1 MSYAVSSNPPSNEV
15 KYIQAMLNANI
26 LDLTLPLPEFLA
38 GHISSLDAAA
48 AHARLTKT
56 LEWSIRSCLLDH
68 IFSRRFVVRRAFLDD
83 EEALRRRFIWTGL
96 VHVALVPFIAGFM
109 TMHFFL
115 LHAQEWRDK
124 KHYLGPREWSPIA
137 RWSFRELNE
146 LPHVFETRLAAS
158 RKLADAYLKLF
169 PRPMIAALA
178 RSVAFVSGALVA
190 VLLALA
196 AILDGGDS
204 ILLYIKLGERNLLWY
219 AGAAS
224 ATFAVSR
231 AFVPSDPEDHNSL
244 SCASGVPHGL
254 EHKTSGINPAE
265 MLMQRLSEHTHCF
278 PDEWRGKAHTQ
289 DVRDTFSRAFRYKVW
304 LFSDEVMSVFFAPLI
319 LCFSLS
325 SSASS
330 VLQFVR
336 DNTVDIS
343 GLGSVLGHSLFDFE
357 AYGNAK
363 YGSPTEGCKPTEHG
377 KMEKSFLNFS
387 LNHPEWAQGDQRIAR
402 LLKDVRRC
410 ASMEFSD
417 KHSEDSCMPVDIDHE
432 MSYQLGHELPCLNER
447 QLGVSFER
455 LDQYAASMRSSQ
467 T

>member
-1 MSYAVSSNPPSNEV
+1 
-15 KYIQAMLNANI
+15 MLNANI

-56 LEWSIRSCLLDH
+56 LEWSIHSCLLDH

-190 VLLALA
+190 VLLA
-196 AILDGGDS
+196 
-204 ILLYIKLGERNLLWY
+204 RRW
-219 AGAAS
+219 
-224 ATFAVSR
+224 
-231 AFVPSDPEDHNSL
+231 PS
-244 SCASGVPHGL
+244 
-254 EHKTSGINPAE
+254 
-265 MLMQRLSEHTHCF
+265 
-278 PDEWRGKAHTQ
+278 
-289 DVRDTFSRAFRYKVW
+289 
-304 LFSDEVMSVFFAPLI
+304 
-319 LCFSLS
+319 
-325 SSASS
+325 
-330 VLQFVR
+330 
-336 DNTVDIS
+336 
-343 GLGSVLGHSLFDFE
+343 
-357 AYGNAK
+357 
-363 YGSPTEGCKPTEHG
+363 
-377 KMEKSFLNFS
+377 
-387 LNHPEWAQGDQRIAR
+387 
-402 LLKDVRRC
+402 
-410 ASMEFSD
+410 
-417 KHSEDSCMPVDIDHE
+417 
-432 MSYQLGHELPCLNER
+432 
-447 QLGVSFER
+447 
-455 LDQYAASMRSSQ
+455 
-467 T
+467 